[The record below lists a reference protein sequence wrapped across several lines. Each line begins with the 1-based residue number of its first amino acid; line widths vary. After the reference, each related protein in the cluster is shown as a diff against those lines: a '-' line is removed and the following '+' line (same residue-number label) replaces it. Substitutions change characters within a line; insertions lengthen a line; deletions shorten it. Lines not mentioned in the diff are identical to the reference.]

1 MKFGIRTTLIILSI
15 IMIISELIYGIP
27 FLGGS
32 IIVSFG
38 WQPLLINAAIY
49 FIMVVMLAFDNQ
61 NSILPMLLIPLIGIV
76 GSLVAI
82 IPVVGMVTHWIL
94 FFLMIL
100 FLIVVLSTPIY
111 IPDKNA
117 RITYDEK
124 GRRIK

>member
-15 IMIISELIYGIP
+15 IMIISELVYGIP

-32 IIVSFG
+32 IIVTFG

-49 FIMVVMLAFDNQ
+49 FVMVVMLAFDNQ
-61 NSILPMLLIPLIGIV
+61 NSIRPMLVIPLIGIV
-76 GSLVAI
+76 GSLIAI

-94 FFLMIL
+94 FFLMVL

-111 IPDKNA
+111 VPDRNA
-117 RITYDEK
+117 RVTYDEN
-124 GRRIK
+124 GRRIR